1 MLCGLPSSSL
11 NTQDPQNKM
20 ETPRHGAHHGMLI
33 PKKET
38 TEARP
43 IKYVVVRDGH
53 RVSDREYNSPTD
65 PLCVAEIKFWSGVSK
80 GRSYGEK
87 VEAVQ
92 YDSKKHRVW

>member
-1 MLCGLPSSSL
+1 MARPEDSK
-11 NTQDPQNKM
+11 TAPPTPQTAIMGK
-20 ETPRHGAHHGMLI
+20 
-33 PKKET
+33 

-53 RVSDREYNSPTD
+53 RVSEREYDSPTD
-65 PLCVAEIKFWSGVSK
+65 PLCEAEIKFWSGVSK

-92 YDSKKHRVW
+92 YDPKKHRVW

>member
-1 MLCGLPSSSL
+1 MARP
-11 NTQDPQNKM
+11 QDSHMTPPPPQTA
-20 ETPRHGAHHGMLI
+20 TPD
-33 PKKET
+33 K

-53 RVSDREYNSPTD
+53 RVSDKEYNSPTD
-65 PLCVAEIKFWSGVSK
+65 PLCVAEIKLWSGVSK

>member
-1 MLCGLPSSSL
+1 MNP
-11 NTQDPQNKM
+11 PV
-20 ETPRHGAHHGMLI
+20 HGAHSGMLI
-33 PKKET
+33 PKKDAT
-38 TEARP
+38 VKTEARP

>member
-1 MLCGLPSSSL
+1 MARPLDSHTAPP
-11 NTQDPQNKM
+11 TPQ
-20 ETPRHGAHHGMLI
+20 TA
-33 PKKET
+33 T
-38 TEARP
+38 TGKTAEARP

>member
-1 MLCGLPSSSL
+1 MARPSDSL
-11 NTQDPQNKM
+11 TAPPTTQTAITGK
-20 ETPRHGAHHGMLI
+20 
-33 PKKET
+33 

-53 RVSDREYNSPTD
+53 RVSDREYDSPTD
-65 PLCVAEIKFWSGVSK
+65 PFCVAEIKFWSGVSK

-87 VEAVQ
+87 VEAIQ